1 MGGGMSEAVA
11 DDSLVGRIRGLVSE
25 QLGVSIS
32 EVTSDANILD
42 DLGADSL
49 DVVEMVMAIEE
60 TFDIEISD
68 EDTEAMRTIGDV
80 ETYVS
85 KRLAGLLKPRF
96 LPSRGAT
103 RSELRESARPLPC
116 RPLAWGYRRSR
127 RPGSTSRYVPP
138 TVSRSEMT
146 RAGRSFGPAARW
158 AARFAI
164 SCCSGPG
171 GTPARTSSSS
181 GRMRSSAAAKKKPTR

>member
-85 KRLAGLLKPRF
+85 KRLAG
-96 LPSRGAT
+96 
-103 RSELRESARPLPC
+103 
-116 RPLAWGYRRSR
+116 
-127 RPGSTSRYVPP
+127 
-138 TVSRSEMT
+138 
-146 RAGRSFGPAARW
+146 
-158 AARFAI
+158 
-164 SCCSGPG
+164 
-171 GTPARTSSSS
+171 
-181 GRMRSSAAAKKKPTR
+181 